1 MSALKPC
8 PFCGGEAKDASHES
22 CDCCGKP
29 FNGTV
34 TCLNCEGEV
43 SHYDTAEAAAA
54 AWNRRADNAII
65 SQARAE
71 GRREGLEEAAQ
82 LVENQGAELHGR
94 EDDGIDRFDA
104 AMILAA
110 GLREIAQKEGGKNG

>member
-1 MSALKPC
+1 MSELKPC

-71 GRREGLEEAAQ
+71 GRREGLEKAAKIAEMIFGVTSQ
-82 LVENQGAELHGR
+82 FPKNRENVLS
-94 EDDGIDRFDA
+94 
-104 AMILAA
+104 
-110 GLREIAQKEGGKNG
+110 EIPSAIRALAQKAGGKDG